1 MAANIVDYK
10 CEIQGAGTITPEI
23 AKELNLVFPDAY
35 IKSEYLQKVG
45 KHLQAEHG
53 LSYVH
58 LPLCHTIEADA
69 MGAIINCGD
78 ENFGPRAGGYSIND
92 ADQILELK
100 DIDFTVGRIA
110 ECLDA
115 CKKLSEEGIPVLFD
129 VSGPFNILSPMMD
142 LKIAFKAFRKR
153 KDVIDHLYAYLE
165 RNLLN
170 FIDELV
176 KAGVTMISYAD
187 SAGAVSILGPDLTER
202 VTREF
207 VHPFLKKAQE
217 RVEGK
222 AVLVICP
229 KTSLAL
235 IGCELATWGEVKVA
249 EGDVIYQKALP
260 CAVGKA
266 QMVGE
271 ACVKDPKH
279 ICPNGMMRTLVL
291 Q

>member
-35 IKSEYLQKVG
+35 IKSEYLQKVS
-45 KHLQAEHG
+45 KYLMNEHG
-53 LSYVH
+53 LSYPH

-78 ENFGPRAGGYSIND
+78 ENFGPRAGGYSITD
-92 ADQILELK
+92 ADQIMELK
-100 DIDFTVGRIA
+100 DMDFTVGRIA

-115 CKKLSEEGIPVLFD
+115 CEQLSKEGPVLMD
-129 VSGPFNILSPMMD
+129 ISGPFNILSPMMD

-165 RNLLN
+165 RNLLS

-176 KAGVTMISYAD
+176 KRGVTMISYAD

-217 RVEGK
+217 RVAGK
-222 AVLVICP
+222 ALLVICP

-235 IGCELATWGEVKVA
+235 IGCEVAEWGEVKVA
-249 EGDVIYQKALP
+249 DEDTPYQKALP
-260 CAVGKA
+260 LAVGKA
-266 QMVGE
+266 TMVGE

-279 ICPNGMMRTLVL
+279 ICPNGVMRTLIL
-291 Q
+291 K